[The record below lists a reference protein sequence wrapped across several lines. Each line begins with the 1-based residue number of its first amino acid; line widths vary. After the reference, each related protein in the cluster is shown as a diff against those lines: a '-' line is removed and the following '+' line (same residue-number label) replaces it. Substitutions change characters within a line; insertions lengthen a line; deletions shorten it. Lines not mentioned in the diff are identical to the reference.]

1 LVQVCLHPSCPPQ
14 QHEPSA
20 LSRRH
25 LLGGAPPIRATSVAL
40 LQGSSLRSRLCC
52 PGPSSLNRPHPSHS
66 QAHHNFIA
74 RRFIC
79 DAFAV
84 RERLGDPRAV
94 PGFHCAFHPDM
105 PSPETPG
112 SSTSNSSRQRCR
124 HRPSPSSDRLGT
136 PKIPAIRFAQGV
148 HFVAYTVHTF
158 ATACQVAC
166 PPVRIRPASRPSGTF
181 TTRLPTGRSP
191 FPLLVIT
198 TTATGLEETYPLGWG
213 HNDPGSAS
221 EPGRAGADFAG

>member
-1 LVQVCLHPSCPPQ
+1 MEH
-14 QHEPSA
+14 HHSA
-20 LSRRH
+20 
-25 LLGGAPPIRATSVAL
+25 TYVAL

-74 RRFIC
+74 QRLIC

-94 PGFHCAFHPDM
+94 PGFHCTFHLDM
-105 PSPETPG
+105 PSPRTPG
-112 SSTSNSSRQRCR
+112 SSTSISSRQRCR
-124 HRPSPSSDRLGT
+124 HRPSPNSDRLGT

-148 HFVAYTVHTF
+148 NFVAYTVHTF

-166 PPVRIRPASRPSGTF
+166 PPVRIQPASRPSGTF

-191 FPLLVIT
+191 FPLLVTT
-198 TTATGLEETYPLGWG
+198 TTATGLLCWWDLHPLEWQL
-213 HNDPGSAS
+213 AS
-221 EPGRAGADFAG
+221 LHSIF

>member
-1 LVQVCLHPSCPPQ
+1 VEHR
-14 QHEPSA
+14 HSA
-20 LSRRH
+20 
-25 LLGGAPPIRATSVAL
+25 TYVAL

-74 RRFIC
+74 RRLIC

-94 PGFHCAFHPDM
+94 PGFHCAFHLNM
-105 PSPETPG
+105 PSPRTPG
-112 SSTSNSSRQRCR
+112 SSTSISSRQRCR
-124 HRPSPSSDRLGT
+124 HRPSPKGSSTSISSRQRCRHRPSPNSDRLGT

-148 HFVAYTVHTF
+148 NFVAYTVHTF
-158 ATACQVAC
+158 ATACRVAC
-166 PPVRIRPASRPSGTF
+166 PPVRIQPISQPSGTF

-198 TTATGLEETYPLGWG
+198 TTATGLLCWWDFHPLEWQL
-213 HNDPGSAS
+213 AS
-221 EPGRAGADFAG
+221 LHQNL

>member
-1 LVQVCLHPSCPPQ
+1 
-14 QHEPSA
+14 
-20 LSRRH
+20 
-25 LLGGAPPIRATSVAL
+25 
-40 LQGSSLRSRLCC
+40 
-52 PGPSSLNRPHPSHS
+52 
-66 QAHHNFIA
+66 
-74 RRFIC
+74 
-79 DAFAV
+79 
-84 RERLGDPRAV
+84 
-94 PGFHCAFHPDM
+94 M

-198 TTATGLEETYPLGWG
+198 TTATGLLCWWDLHPLEWQLASLHQNSG
-213 HNDPGSAS
+213 HRVSQKCPVRPPVRQPLQLPLRRRACPAS
-221 EPGRAGADFAG
+221 LEKQGRYGA

>member
-1 LVQVCLHPSCPPQ
+1 MEH
-14 QHEPSA
+14 HHSA
-20 LSRRH
+20 
-25 LLGGAPPIRATSVAL
+25 TYVAL

-74 RRFIC
+74 QRLIC

-94 PGFHCAFHPDM
+94 PGFHCAFHLDM

-148 HFVAYTVHTF
+148 NFVAYTVHTF
-158 ATACQVAC
+158 ATACRVAC
-166 PPVRIRPASRPSGTF
+166 PPCTDPTDFSAVGDFYYQASNGSVA
-181 TTRLPTGRSP
+181 LPVAGYNYNSDWT
-191 FPLLVIT
+191 PLLVGLSP
-198 TTATGLEETYPLGWG
+198 TGMAASLAAPELGAP
-213 HNDPGSAS
+213 NTPGGPPSS
-221 EPGRAGADFAG
+221 TGTRPPAGANLVLNLLTGRG